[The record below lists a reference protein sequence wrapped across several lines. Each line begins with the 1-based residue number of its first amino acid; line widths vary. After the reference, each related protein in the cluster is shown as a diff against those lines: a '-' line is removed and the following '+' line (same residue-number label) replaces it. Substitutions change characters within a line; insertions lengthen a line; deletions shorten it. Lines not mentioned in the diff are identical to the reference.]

1 MPSESLALEVIV
13 TGSLSETL
21 SSAISAITGDTL
33 GVLELTSLELLL
45 SELPQEYRNNKLEM
59 FKDSLLIFML
69 RFPFLL
75 N

>member
-45 SELPQEYRNNKLEM
+45 SELPQEDRNNKLAM